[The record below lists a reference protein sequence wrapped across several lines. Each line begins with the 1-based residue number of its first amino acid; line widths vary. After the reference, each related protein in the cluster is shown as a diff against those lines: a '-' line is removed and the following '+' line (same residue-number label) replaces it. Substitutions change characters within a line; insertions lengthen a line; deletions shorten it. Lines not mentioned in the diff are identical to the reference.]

1 MIQIAHICLRL
12 LEMLLL
18 VVWEHACL
26 CACTLAHIWS
36 VHFVLTFWKFITT
49 MFEVVRGWRGLDRAA
64 RCECADPCLARC
76 DMLSLREW
84 LVVLQCVV
92 V

>member
-1 MIQIAHICLRL
+1 MRPL
-12 LEMLLL
+12 LP
-18 VVWEHACL
+18 VAP
-26 CACTLAHIWS
+26 LADGSRVTAS

-49 MFEVVRGWRGLDRAA
+49 MFELVRGWRGLDRAA

-84 LVVLQCVV
+84 LVVLQCAVV
-92 V
+92 LQCVEFVVSAIAL